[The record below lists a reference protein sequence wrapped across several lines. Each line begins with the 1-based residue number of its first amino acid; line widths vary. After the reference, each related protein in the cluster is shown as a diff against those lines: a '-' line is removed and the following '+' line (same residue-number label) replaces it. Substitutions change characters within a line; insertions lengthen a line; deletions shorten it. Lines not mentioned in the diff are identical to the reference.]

1 MSYARATLSG
11 AADTIDYTILTDTG
25 LHGGPRLLI
34 TLRTRQKRGIQK
46 RERERKLTLVGAMG
60 EMTGGEMMV
69 YDRQK

>member
-1 MSYARATLSG
+1 MSVSYARATLSG

-46 RERERKLTLVGAMG
+46 REREREKVDFSGCNG
-60 EMTGGEMMV
+60 RDDGRGN
-69 YDRQK
+69 DGI